1 MSAKEKEMLII
12 TEACDGCGRC
22 LDICPVEEAIVV
34 GQPYAIDPGKCAEC
48 GACVNECP
56 AQAILNG

>member
-1 MSAKEKEMLII
+1 MLII

-22 LDICPVEEAIVV
+22 LDICPAEGAIVV
-34 GQPYAIDPGKCAEC
+34 GQPYAVDPGKCAEC